1 LKIQK
6 IGLKR
11 ENLVKNVKLFVESQE
26 ISKLDI
32 YAHLK
37 CNEDE
42 VKVLQY
48 LTRQYI
54 IGNDNILVV
63 DILSEFYDIKKLEHI
78 EYVYIIKNLLELGWI
93 TQSNFIT
100 TKISELSQL
109 ELINTA
115 VNLSS
120 SFLKLLEVGSL
131 ELTLPDIKEYSDH
144 LEYLQDQFF
153 KIDLA
158 QKLNIVKHN
167 FDENSPNANRL
178 RSKLSLLENRIKERV
193 ETTSN
198 TIMLEDFFKQ
208 HNLEEKEQ
216 MVFLALLKE
225 EYGGSDESIRD
236 MNSLIALVSS
246 DDYEKIKHRSLLE
259 ESGNLISNG
268 LIDYDEMLTPFGG
281 INRNF
286 YIPESILYKI
296 SHPVKKEKR
305 QQKIKLDML
314 IQDQE
319 IFELIEPKK
328 TLEDVVLNDKTK
340 KTLDLL
346 LKQVDKSVIERLKK
360 WGIKDKKKGIDARI
374 IFYGAAGTGKT
385 ITALALAKS
394 LKKQVLSFDCS
405 KILSMYVGESEKNV
419 RKIFDEYKELCTKTK
434 TEPVL
439 LLNEADQFLSN
450 RVSGQISGSDKMH
463 NQMQNIFL
471 EQIERFEGILVATTN
486 LLDSIDKAF
495 SRRFNYKIEFLKPNL
510 EQRTLLWKKLLSSEL
525 PLEKNFDVKKLA
537 KSSLTGGQ
545 IELVIKNTA
554 YKLAIDEEAIF
565 TVEAFLEEIQKE
577 EKGQFDKDKTVGF
590 MS

>member
-1 LKIQK
+1 M
-6 IGLKR
+6 
-11 ENLVKNVKLFVESQE
+11 KNVKLFVESQD

-37 CNEDE
+37 CNEQE
-42 VKVLQY
+42 VKILQY
-48 LTRQYI
+48 LTKQYI

-63 DILSEFYDIKKLEHI
+63 DILGEFYDIKKLEHI
-78 EYVYIIKNLLELGWI
+78 EKIYLIKNLLELGWV

-115 VNLSS
+115 VSLSS

-131 ELTLPDIKEYSDH
+131 ELTLPAIKEYSDH

-193 ETTSN
+193 ETTKN
-198 TIMLEDFFKQ
+198 TIMLEDFFKK
-208 HNLEEKEQ
+208 HDLAEKEQ
-216 MVFLALLKE
+216 MIFLALLKE

-236 MNSLIALVSS
+236 MNSLIALISD

-314 IQDQE
+314 IQEQE
-319 IFELIEPKK
+319 MFELIEPKK
-328 TLEDVVLNDKTK
+328 SLEDVVLNKKTK
-340 KTLDLL
+340 NTLDLL
-346 LKQVDKSVIERLKK
+346 LKQVDKNVVDRLKK

-394 LKKQVLSFDCS
+394 LKKQVISFDCS

-419 RKIFDEYKELCTKTK
+419 RKIFDEYKELCIKTK

-471 EQIERFEGILVATTN
+471 EQIEKFEGILIATTN

-495 SRRFNYKIEFLKPNL
+495 SRRFNYKIEFLKPDI
-510 EQRTLLWKKLLSSEL
+510 EQRKTLWEKLIPEEL
-525 PLEKNFDVKKLA
+525 PLSDDFDIAKLA
-537 KSSLTGGQ
+537 KSQLTGGQ
-545 IELVIKNTA
+545 IEMIIKNTA
-554 YKLAIDEEAIF
+554 YKLAIEDNAIF
-565 TVEAFLEEIQKE
+565 QTEDFLEEIIKE
-577 EKGQFDKDKTVGF
+577 EKSMFDKDKRVGF
-590 MS
+590 VS

>member
-1 LKIQK
+1 M
-6 IGLKR
+6 
-11 ENLVKNVKLFVESQE
+11 KNVKLFVESQD

-37 CNEDE
+37 CNEQE
-42 VKVLQY
+42 VKILQY
-48 LTRQYI
+48 LTKQYI

-63 DILSEFYDIKKLEHI
+63 DILGEFYDIKKLEHI
-78 EYVYIIKNLLELGWI
+78 EKIYLVKNLLELGWV

-115 VNLSS
+115 VSLSS

-131 ELTLPDIKEYSDH
+131 ELTLPAIKEYSDH

-193 ETTSN
+193 ETTKN
-198 TIMLEDFFKQ
+198 TIMLEDFFKK
-208 HNLEEKEQ
+208 HDLAEKEQ
-216 MVFLALLKE
+216 MIFLALLKE

-236 MNSLIALVSS
+236 MNSLIALISD

-314 IQDQE
+314 IQEQE
-319 IFELIEPKK
+319 MFELIEPKK
-328 TLEDVVLNDKTK
+328 SLEDVVLNKKTK
-340 KTLDLL
+340 NTLDLL
-346 LKQVDKSVIERLKK
+346 LKQVDKNVVDRLKK

-394 LKKQVLSFDCS
+394 LKKQVISFDCS

-419 RKIFDEYKELCTKTK
+419 RKIFDEYKELCIKTK

-471 EQIERFEGILVATTN
+471 EQIEKFEGILIATTN

-495 SRRFNYKIEFLKPNL
+495 SRRFNYKIEFLKPDI
-510 EQRTLLWKKLLSSEL
+510 EQRKILWEKLIPEEL
-525 PLEKNFDVKKLA
+525 PLSDDFNIEKLA
-537 KSSLTGGQ
+537 KSHLTGGQ
-545 IELVIKNTA
+545 IEMIIKNTA
-554 YKLAIDEEAIF
+554 YKLAIEDNAIF
-565 TVEAFLEEIQKE
+565 KVEDFLEEIIKE
-577 EKGQFDKDKTVGF
+577 EKSMFDKDKTVGF
-590 MS
+590 VS